1 MKLQGL
7 TGVKKDGKV
16 AAGTMDRHAEHRDQ
30 KGGLFR
36 DIAAQK
42 VHRDLAQGVP
52 ELRGGNRIVI
62 HRVLPCRQRDLPDAE
77 RQMRTLDLRQRPADG
92 PRQLNGVVM
101 ARITLLDGGMG
112 QELIARSGADP
123 GALWATRVMLDHPG
137 LVRAVHEDYFAAGA
151 SLATTN
157 TYNILHDRLQ
167 PHGLDGLYHAL
178 HLRALAE
185 AHEAR
190 ATAGR
195 GLIAGSM
202 GPLGESYRPDLT
214 PPVDVASGLY
224 AEKAQILAPHVD
236 VILIETISS
245 LDLARGAL
253 RGARSTDRPVWLS
266 VSVQDRDG
274 TRLRSGEPVAA
285 LADVL
290 ADTTA
295 DAILANCSMPEA
307 MAAAL
312 ADLRRFGLPFGAY
325 ANGFSEITPHS
336 HGTDAPAY
344 AARRD
349 LTPEAYAAFALGW
362 VDQGAT
368 LIGGCCEVGPAHIR
382 HLHSCLLAAG
392 HQIV

>member
-1 MKLQGL
+1 M
-7 TGVKKDGKV
+7 T
-16 AAGTMDRHAEHRDQ
+16 
-30 KGGLFR
+30 
-36 DIAAQK
+36 
-42 VHRDLAQGVP
+42 
-52 ELRGGNRIVI
+52 
-62 HRVLPCRQRDLPDAE
+62 
-77 RQMRTLDLRQRPADG
+77 TL
-92 PRQLNGVVM
+92 
-101 ARITLLDGGMG
+101 TLLDGGMG
-112 QELIARSGADP
+112 QELVARAGADP
-123 GALWATRVMLDHPG
+123 GPLWATRVMLDHPG
-137 LVRAVHEDYFAAGA
+137 LVRAIHADYFAAGS

-157 TYNILHDRLQ
+157 TYNILHDRLE
-167 PHGLDGLYHAL
+167 PHGLDALYHAL

-190 ATAGR
+190 AAAGR

-214 PPVDVASGLY
+214 PPVDVSTALY

-253 RGARSTDRPVWLS
+253 RGARTTDRPVWLS
-266 VSVQDRDG
+266 LSVQDRDG
-274 TRLRSGEPVAA
+274 SKLRSGEP
-285 LADVL
+285 LAQLASVL
-290 ADTTA
+290 EETPA
-295 DAILANCSMPEA
+295 DALLANCSMPEA

-312 ADLRRFGLPFGAY
+312 DTLRPFGLPFGAY

-344 AARRD
+344 AARHD
-349 LTPEAYAAFALGW
+349 LSPEAYADFALHW
-362 VDQGAT
+362 VAQGAT

-382 HLHSCLLAAG
+382 HLHARLTAEG